1 MRGHNRPPYPPKIP
15 GTDLPSWDV
24 PTAII
29 YRPARSAMTSAPRP
43 NYWILEFEPSRPP
56 QIEPLMGH
64 TSSDDPYRPIRL
76 KFPDRD
82 SAVDFAERQDWR
94 YIVRE
99 DAPRRPEPNP
109 WRGEE
114 RHRLYNGADAP
125 NSFRIPFRLDRG
137 RTDHPIRRAV
147 EQKGTVDL
155 SSQEEAEFD
164 PVLEASLESFP
175 ASDPPAWT
183 GVTIAR
189 KTT

>member
-1 MRGHNRPPYPPKIP
+1 MRGHNRPPFPPKIP

-64 TSSDDPYRPIRL
+64 ISSDDPYRPIRL

>member
-64 TSSDDPYRPIRL
+64 ISSDDPYRPIRL

-147 EQKGTVDL
+147 EQEGTVDL